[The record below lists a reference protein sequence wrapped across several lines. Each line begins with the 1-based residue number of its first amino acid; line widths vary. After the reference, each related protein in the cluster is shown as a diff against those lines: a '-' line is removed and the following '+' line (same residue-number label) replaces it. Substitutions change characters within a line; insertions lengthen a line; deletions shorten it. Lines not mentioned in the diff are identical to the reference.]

1 MSELIIDWPG
11 KPKNVKAPPSA
22 QVQRL
27 LDVLRMTY
35 PEMPPPI
42 REWQFMHPIREWAF
56 DLAWPYSGAGLAIEV
71 DGGVWSGGRHNT
83 GTGFTEDCVKL
94 AAATA
99 IGWKVIRIP
108 SALLRENLAHADW
121 NKVNLLCKAGVN
133 STGRYYKS
141 WGESSLDRSG
151 PEFRQTTEGSWL
163 KEFADESIRPKR
175 ASKKI

>member
-11 KPKNVKAPPSA
+11 KAKTVRTSPSA
-22 QVQRL
+22 AVQRL
-27 LDVLRMTY
+27 LDVLSLTY
-35 PEMPPPI
+35 PAMPPPI
-42 REWQFMHPIREWAF
+42 REWQFMYPIREWAF

-99 IGWKVIRIP
+99 IGWKVVRIP
-108 SALLRENLAHADW
+108 SALLRENLAHQDW
-121 NKVNLLCKAGVN
+121 NKVNLLCKAGVM
-133 STGRYYKS
+133 STDKHHSRWGDGFAGIAGPRYNPS
-141 WGESSLDRSG
+141 AQG
-151 PEFRQTTEGSWL
+151 PWL
-163 KEFADESIRPKR
+163 KEFADESIKPKR

>member
-1 MSELIIDWPG
+1 MS
-11 KPKNVKAPPSA
+11 
-22 QVQRL
+22 
-27 LDVLRMTY
+27 
-35 PEMPPPI
+35 
-42 REWQFMHPIREWAF
+42 PIREWAF

-108 SALLRENLAHADW
+108 SALLRDSLAHADW
-121 NKVNLLCKAGVN
+121 NKVNLLCKAGVASVSDCSQWGIRSN
-133 STGRYYKS
+133 SSITAAPNYFPAM
-141 WGESSLDRSG
+141 SS
-151 PEFRQTTEGSWL
+151 TWL

-175 ASKKI
+175 ASKKV